1 MMIGSQVRQC
11 MPVFNSATSTSPSPR
26 FLYLSDSNFSK
37 QFFFYLIPLLLQN
50 SQSHHTFAL
59 ACSMYITHGTHAFMT
74 FWQRSVLVLN
84 TRVTSASHSRAS
96 RACFQTNWGSQIW
109 FPLTAAWWC
118 CCCISYVP
126 AIHTVTVRLIKSS
139 VTDGEIDDATG
150 MSIITR
156 YTWTVLK
163 HLKLELE
170 CHKIRF
176 FQPPIRG
183 A

>member
-1 MMIGSQVRQC
+1 
-11 MPVFNSATSTSPSPR
+11 
-26 FLYLSDSNFSK
+26 
-37 QFFFYLIPLLLQN
+37 
-50 SQSHHTFAL
+50 
-59 ACSMYITHGTHAFMT
+59 MYITHGTHAFMT

-170 CHKIRF
+170 LATRLGSSNLQFVGHKHTRNSPWVYCFYMCLILLHACGCNSG
-176 FQPPIRG
+176 IG
-183 A
+183 ALTSFHALLSCLILVPQLVNWTL